1 VAEPHDAARIGAMAE
16 PKGVAELVHRLLQSA
31 AAKKL
36 LIPVETEPEAR
47 DEASYSARL
56 GDAKPISSH
65 CA

>member
-1 VAEPHDAARIGAMAE
+1 MAE